1 MSKVWLITG
10 SSRGLGRHVV
20 RAALE
25 RGDRV
30 LGTARRP
37 EALAGLVAQYGDR
50 LRTIAHDVAVPAQA
64 TAAVQAALDSF
75 GRLDVV
81 VNNAGYAD
89 LASVED
95 MSEKAFRDQ
104 IEAVFFG
111 TVYTTKAALP
121 VLREQASGHIINI
134 TSVGSRMAT
143 PGLSA
148 YQSAKWATAGFSAVL
163 AAEVAPLGIK
173 VTSLEP
179 GGMATDWAGSSM
191 TVPEISEP
199 YQTDRRRRR
208 RDARLLLAPTR
219 RPRQGS
225 PGHPPGR
232 RHGRATRT
240 PAARQRGVRLR
251 NRRRPR
257 TARLRRAVARTEP
270 LHRPRRRHC
279 RRTRPPRDPR
289 HSRGLTLRPK
299 TARVPV
305 RPLWS
310 AGSNRADRAAVDRDH
325 RAGDVGS
332 GRGQQKRCRPREL
345 FGLSVPS
352 ERD

>member
-1 MSKVWLITG
+1 MSQVWLITG

-20 RAALE
+20 EAALE

-30 LGTARRP
+30 LATARRP
-37 EALAGLVAQYGDR
+37 EVLEELFEQHGDR

-64 TAAVQAALDSF
+64 SAAVQAALDAF

-95 MSEKAFRDQ
+95 ISEKAFRDQ

-121 VLREQASGHIINI
+121 ILREQGSGHIINV

-163 AAEVAPLGIK
+163 AAEVAPLGIR

-191 TVPEISEP
+191 AVPEISEP
-199 YQTDRRRRR
+199 YQQTVGAAAAMHNSSWRPLGDPAKVAQVILQIAAM
-208 RDARLLLAPTR
+208 DQPPVRLLL
-219 RPRQGS
+219 GS
-225 PGHPPGR
+225 EAYAY
-232 RHGRATRT
+232 ATAFANAQLASDERYSELSRSTDRDDAT
-240 PAARQRGVRLR
+240 PA
-251 NRRRPR
+251 
-257 TARLRRAVARTEP
+257 E
-270 LHRPRRRHC
+270 
-279 RRTRPPRDPR
+279 
-289 HSRGLTLRPK
+289 
-299 TARVPV
+299 
-305 RPLWS
+305 
-310 AGSNRADRAAVDRDH
+310 
-325 RAGDVGS
+325 
-332 GRGQQKRCRPREL
+332 
-345 FGLSVPS
+345 
-352 ERD
+352 